1 MNSVNIIGRLTR
13 DPELRKTANGTSVTN
28 FCLAVNRAKEAA
40 DFIDCVAWKQ
50 TAELAEKYLS
60 KGSKIGVTG
69 RIQTRSYEDSYGKK
83 KKTVE
88 VVVEQM
94 QFLDAAEK
102 KQEAVYPYQE
112 PPQVPPQPKYH
123 QDTFKVGRGGNF
135 VSDDYIDLQ
144 DEDMPF

>member
-83 KKTVE
+83 KKAVE

-94 QFLDAAEK
+94 QFLDTGEK

-112 PPQVPPQPKYH
+112 PPQYH
-123 QDTFKVGRGGNF
+123 RSRSIIKTRLKWGEGVT
-135 VSDDYIDLQ
+135 S
-144 DEDMPF
+144 